1 MKNYKILTR
10 PELQLQKETSQS
22 LAVWFGKVF
31 DDLTSEHFI
40 NQDFFGLV
48 KISLVSHGK
57 I

>member
-31 DDLTSEHFI
+31 DDLTSEFI
-40 NQDFFGLV
+40 SQDFFGLV